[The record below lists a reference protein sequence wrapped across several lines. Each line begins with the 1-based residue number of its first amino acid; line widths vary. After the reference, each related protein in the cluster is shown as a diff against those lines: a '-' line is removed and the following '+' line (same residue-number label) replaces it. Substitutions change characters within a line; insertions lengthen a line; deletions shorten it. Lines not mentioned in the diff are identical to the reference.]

1 MGATEDVAV
10 MSAALK
16 LGVPVATLG
25 NKILAVSPDQGLTEL
40 IPVGMARAW
49 LCLPLFLDGN
59 TLAVAVADA
68 SDKILLADLAR
79 HTHREI
85 QPFAASRAE
94 ILIVI
99 ARAYN

>member
-16 LGVPVATLG
+16 LGVPVATLA

-40 IPVGMARAW
+40 IPEGMARAW
-49 LCLPLFLDGN
+49 LSLPLFLDGN

-68 SDKILLADLAR
+68 SDKILLGDLAR
-79 HTHREI
+79 HTRRAI
-85 QPFAASRAE
+85 QPFAASRSE
-94 ILIVI
+94 ILAVI
-99 ARAYN
+99 AKAYS